1 MSRLEYTPLSLV
13 KVAEILDV
21 SFDELLGIVM
31 TLYQHY
37 GVLLGRAKDMGDYDV
52 QLWVVAELMEVYPHK
67 GEELERLLRYTH
79 QSKIEDIKRYIETHP
94 ERRRERLEI
103 GM

>member
-1 MSRLEYTPLSLV
+1 MNRLEYTPLSLV

-21 SFDELLGIVM
+21 SFDELLGVVT

-37 GVLLGRAKDMGDYDV
+37 GILLGQTNDV
-52 QLWVVAELMEVYPHK
+52 QLWVVAELTEIYPHK
-67 GEELERLLRYTH
+67 VRELERLLRYTH

-94 ERRRERLEI
+94 ERRRERLE
-103 GM
+103 G